1 MEEQPWIGRSL
12 GGRYKIEALLG
23 KGGMSAVYKATDPKL
38 KRPVAV
44 KLIHPHLSTDD
55 DFIRRFKTEA
65 ASIAAFRHPNIVQI
79 YDFNY
84 DGENYYMVMEYIAGG
99 SLQELLIRLKNENA
113 QIPYEQAV
121 NIIIGICDA
130 LTYAHK
136 QGMIHRDIKPANIM
150 LTSDE
155 QPVLMD
161 FGLVKILNATTH
173 TGTGAIVGTARY
185 MPPEIINDEPPDE
198 RSDIYSLGITFYE
211 LLSSAPPFNAKSV
224 LTLITMHLN
233 DPVPDL
239 RDRRPDISPRLTR
252 IINRSLEKD
261 RNNRYGTADEMAED
275 LRRFLS
281 TPEPDSVSTTEFGH
295 LNLKLPDGSEQEIGI
310 SKSEITI
317 GRSPTN
323 DIVIEDE
330 KVSRS
335 HARFRFDAQGKAK
348 VIDTG
353 STNGI
358 RVNGVTIK
366 ETMIKPGDVIE
377 IGGSQIRYVST
388 LKKDNDITIV
398 G

>member
-1 MEEQPWIGRSL
+1 MEEQSWIGHSL

-23 KGGMSAVYKATDPKL
+23 RGGMSAVYKASDPKL

-44 KLIHPHLSTDD
+44 KLIHPHLSNED

-65 ASIAAFRHPNIVQI
+65 ASIAAFRHPNIMQI
-79 YDFNY
+79 YDFDY

-99 SLQELLIRLKNENA
+99 SLQDLLTRLNKEKA
-113 QIPYEQAV
+113 QIPFEQAA
-121 NIIIGICDA
+121 NIMIGICDA

-136 QGMIHRDIKPANIM
+136 QGAIHRDVKPANIM
-150 LTSDE
+150 FTSED

-185 MPPEIINDEPPDE
+185 MPPEIINDDPPDE

-211 LLSSAPPFNAKSV
+211 LLSNAPPFDAKSV

-239 RDRRPDISPRLTR
+239 RKSRPDISQELIR
-252 IINRSLEKD
+252 IVNRSLAKD
-261 RNNRYGTADEMAED
+261 RTDRYQSANEMAQD

-281 TPEPDSVSTTEFGH
+281 TPEPDPVSTTEFGQ
-295 LNLKLPDGSEQEIGI
+295 LNLILPDGSEQEIEI
-310 SKSEITI
+310 SKSEII
-317 GRSPTN
+317 VGRGTDN
-323 DIVIEDE
+323 DIVIKDAR
-330 KVSRS
+330 VSRS
-335 HARFRFDAQGKAK
+335 HARFEFSAWGEVK
-348 VIDTG
+348 VIDVG
-353 STNGI
+353 STNGVI
-358 RVNGVTIK
+358 VNGVKVTETTISS
-366 ETMIKPGDVIE
+366 GDLIE
-377 IGGSQIRYVST
+377 LGGSKIRYINA
-388 LKKDNDITIV
+388 LEKDIDITIV